1 MLFIRSLYANNLL
14 LHLYPLKGYS
24 VCVTDTRPVY
34 ASIEL
39 SSFSFRSKT
48 YYSYLNL
55 LIIS

>member
-1 MLFIRSLYANNLL
+1 MLFIRSLYVNNLL
-14 LHLYPLKGYS
+14 LHLYPLKRYS
-24 VCVTDTRPVY
+24 VCVTDPRPVC

-39 SSFSFRSKT
+39 SSFRSKT